1 MAIEM
6 EKGSVSIDA
15 QNIMPV
21 IKRWLY
27 SDKDIFLREVVSNG
41 CDAITKYRMTN
52 PDDESEMS
60 VMVTVDKENKTLTIS
75 DTGIGM
81 TEDEVKRYINQV
93 AFSGASEFMK
103 KFEGDEKKGDII
115 GHFGL
120 GFYSVFMVSENVEIE
135 TLSCQEGAE
144 PVHWESKDGMDFAI
158 SEGHRTAHGTSIIL
172 HISDEEKEFLELYRV
187 REVLTR
193 YCGYMAYPIYLMDAN
208 AKPVEREEE
217 IPGETNEDGT
227 PKKRKVVDEPKPSLI
242 NDTKPLWLKKPSECE
257 DKEYIDFY
265 HKMFGWED
273 PLFWVH
279 LNVDYPFN
287 LKGILYFPKLRNDFG
302 KYEGQVKLFAGQVF
316 VADNVKEVIPEFLT
330 LLKGVIDCPDLPLN
344 VSRSFLQNDG
354 TVKKLSAHIT
364 KKVADKLCGLFNTE
378 RETYQ
383 KYWDDIAPFVKFGAM
398 RDQKFYE
405 QVKKAILYKTT
416 DGRYLTLEE
425 YKTANA
431 DKADKKVYY
440 TNDPKR
446 QAASVAL
453 YTNRG
458 IDVVVMDHIIDGNF
472 QSFMEYSG
480 GEEGLTFARVDA
492 DVSGL
497 LEDSEEGK
505 ELNQETIQAM
515 FRKALGKDDLPV
527 NLQSLSDADLPA
539 MVTED
544 EQIRR
549 MKEMSRLYGQ
559 SFDMPDRFTL
569 VLNRRNKAIQ
579 ELAARDPENETTQ
592 LLCQQIY
599 DSIESARRGENLRRA
614 LLVHFDALC
623 IFLPKLERKSVLK
636 FTKMR
641 TEFSIASFW
650 LRRYNEINKAIA
662 LRRLAMQCGN
672 YGKEKTV

>member
-515 FRKALGKDDLPV
+515 FRKALGKDDLPREPAEPV
-527 NLQSLSDADLPA
+527 RRGAACDGHGGRADSPHEGNEPPVWSVLRHARPLHARAEPPQQGDSGTGGARPGERDDAAALPADLRFGAHERPA
-539 MVTED
+539 AGSGRD
-544 EQIRR
+544 
-549 MKEMSRLYGQ
+549 YG
-559 SFDMPDRFTL
+559 
-569 VLNRRNKAIQ
+569 V
-579 ELAARDPENETTQ
+579 PEE
-592 LLCQQIY
+592 
-599 DSIESARRGENLRRA
+599 EPEARRHGGGEGISETNPQ
-614 LLVHFDALC
+614 FN
-623 IFLPKLERKSVLK
+623 RKCP
-636 FTKMR
+636 TR
-641 TEFSIASFW
+641 
-650 LRRYNEINKAIA
+650 
-662 LRRLAMQCGN
+662 
-672 YGKEKTV
+672 GKPAPGTF

>member
-242 NDTKPLWLKKPSECE
+242 NDTKPLWLKKPGECE

-330 LLKGVIDCPDLPLN
+330 
-344 VSRSFLQNDG
+344 
-354 TVKKLSAHIT
+354 H
-364 KKVADKLCGLFNTE
+364 E
-378 RETYQ
+378 
-383 KYWDDIAPFVKFGAM
+383 
-398 RDQKFYE
+398 
-405 QVKKAILYKTT
+405 
-416 DGRYLTLEE
+416 GRYRLPRPAAE
-425 YKTANA
+425 
-431 DKADKKVYY
+431 
-440 TNDPKR
+440 R
-446 QAASVAL
+446 QP
-453 YTNRG
+453 
-458 IDVVVMDHIIDGNF
+458 F
-472 QSFMEYSG
+472 
-480 GEEGLTFARVDA
+480 
-492 DVSGL
+492 
-497 LEDSEEGK
+497 
-505 ELNQETIQAM
+505 
-515 FRKALGKDDLPV
+515 
-527 NLQSLSDADLPA
+527 LPA
-539 MVTED
+539 E
-544 EQIRR
+544 
-549 MKEMSRLYGQ
+549 
-559 SFDMPDRFTL
+559 
-569 VLNRRNKAIQ
+569 
-579 ELAARDPENETTQ
+579 
-592 LLCQQIY
+592 
-599 DSIESARRGENLRRA
+599 
-614 LLVHFDALC
+614 
-623 IFLPKLERKSVLK
+623 
-636 FTKMR
+636 
-641 TEFSIASFW
+641 
-650 LRRYNEINKAIA
+650 
-662 LRRLAMQCGN
+662 
-672 YGKEKTV
+672 